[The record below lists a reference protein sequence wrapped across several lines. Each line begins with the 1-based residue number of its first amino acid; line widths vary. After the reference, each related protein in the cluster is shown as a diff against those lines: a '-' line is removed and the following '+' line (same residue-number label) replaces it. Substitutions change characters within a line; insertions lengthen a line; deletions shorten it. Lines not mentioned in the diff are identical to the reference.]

1 MPFMTNMEY
10 FQIFKYRLPMLT
22 ALCRFVS
29 FGWIKNSVNKVVQ
42 RMTSFTKVPLIF
54 VGKYLYR
61 ARKFSLGKLTF
72 WKVSHKMTLSGSR
85 LSLPPSV
92 SLPSLFSLFLF
103 FLDFYQI
110 VALLRF
116 CSIVWQ
122 TWLCAHTT
130 STKTNFDKKV
140 LSSELD
146 VFDDTAKSNLEKW
159 SETNHTKS
167 EIFRKGR
174 FKITREKNYIEYISN
189 RNSRHICEN
198 GHEFEINSGTYSK
211 PTTLEISSDSFK
223 WTTFFIILMKEFLIL
238 YYFQLFF

>member
-1 MPFMTNMEY
+1 MLANLLLTLTFMDVIKLLIRALNWPSKRQLNDSSLKYHFNFGLMPFMTNMEY

-29 FGWIKNSVNKVVQ
+29 FGWIKTSVNKVVQ

-146 VFDDTAKSNLEKW
+146 VFDDTAKSHLEKW
-159 SETNHTKS
+159 TIKNNSLIVKH
-167 EIFRKGR
+167 I
-174 FKITREKNYIEYISN
+174 KILEL
-189 RNSRHICEN
+189 
-198 GHEFEINSGTYSK
+198 INK
-211 PTTLEISSDSFK
+211 
-223 WTTFFIILMKEFLIL
+223 LITI
-238 YYFQLFF
+238 